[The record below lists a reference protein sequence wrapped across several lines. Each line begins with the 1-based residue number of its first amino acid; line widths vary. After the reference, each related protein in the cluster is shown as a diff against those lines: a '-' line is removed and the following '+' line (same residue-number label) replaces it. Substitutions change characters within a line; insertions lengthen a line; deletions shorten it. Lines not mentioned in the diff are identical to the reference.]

1 MMMMTM
7 TDADDYVNDS
17 SDDDNADHNDD
28 DDDDDNDAYDLVLV
42 QLFKWPWRLHLVST
56 KHLLF
61 SFFNS

>member
-1 MMMMTM
+1 MMTM

>member
-42 QLFKWPWRLHLVST
+42 QLGKWPWRLHLVST